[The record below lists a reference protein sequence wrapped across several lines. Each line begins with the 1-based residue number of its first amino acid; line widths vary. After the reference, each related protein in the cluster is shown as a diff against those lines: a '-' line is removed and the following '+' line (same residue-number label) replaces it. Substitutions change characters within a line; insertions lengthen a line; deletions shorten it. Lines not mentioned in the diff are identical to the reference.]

1 MLQDSASLFDGNAR
15 EPLYELVYRGIVFEV
30 LEERC
35 DRHTRTTE
43 YPRAA
48 QDSMILFHSGA
59 RRPINHANNR
69 STGGVV
75 QTGVAL
81 PCDDGAHG
89 ETCFVQGPGGSGSFE
104 A

>member
-1 MLQDSASLFDGNAR
+1 MLQDSASLVDGNAR

-69 STGGVV
+69 STGGVAH
-75 QTGVAL
+75 TGVAL
-81 PCDDGAHG
+81 PCDDGR
-89 ETCFVQGPGGSGSFE
+89 SRL
-104 A
+104 

>member
-35 DRHTRTTE
+35 NRHTRTTE

-69 STGGVV
+69 STGGVAH
-75 QTGVAL
+75 TGVAL
-81 PCDDGAHG
+81 PCDDGR
-89 ETCFVQGPGGSGSFE
+89 SRS
-104 A
+104 